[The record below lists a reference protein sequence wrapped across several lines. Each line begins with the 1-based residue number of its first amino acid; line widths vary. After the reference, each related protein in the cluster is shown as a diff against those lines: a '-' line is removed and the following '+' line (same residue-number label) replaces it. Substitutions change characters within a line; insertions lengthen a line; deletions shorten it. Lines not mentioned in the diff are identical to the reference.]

1 MLWETSLLDP
11 EEGIRFRGFSIPE
24 LQVKLVVPCT
34 PACLYYWSQKLCLC
48 LIYSHFVLQEKL
60 PSAIPDGEPLP
71 EGLLWLLLTGDV
83 SGAEPCCLC
92 MIIESPCCSVQT

>member
-24 LQVKLVVPCT
+24 LQVSPFHVLLIRCL
-34 PACLYYWSQKLCLC
+34 PAHSCLC
-48 LIYSHFVLQEKL
+48 SMNNHLHITWVLRCVVQEKL
-60 PSAIPDGEPLP
+60 PSAIADGEPLP

-83 SGAEPCCLC
+83 S
-92 MIIESPCCSVQT
+92 